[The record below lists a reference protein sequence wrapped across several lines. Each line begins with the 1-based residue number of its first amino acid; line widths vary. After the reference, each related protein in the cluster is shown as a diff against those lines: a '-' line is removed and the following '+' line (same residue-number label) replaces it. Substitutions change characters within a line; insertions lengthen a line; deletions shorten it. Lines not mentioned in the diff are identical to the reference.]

1 MCFTLPVNS
10 RCSEC
15 AQGMHHP
22 TPEAFTSCF
31 ALPSSPTRHQHV
43 LTALINPA
51 GKLRHLAFQP
61 HSSGIFGCKDEPCN
75 CKEEKCQEWKHW
87 RPRAWCRMSG
97 ISTLAR
103 HCRKGSL
110 SHVLLLHPHC
120 GFKRDSFQ
128 AGTTHSTN
136 SCPVRKPDVLCEA
149 QLTQSTAGVKLGAAK
164 RFMLHPCKHSY
175 VISSS
180 HANCTHAHRKAAFL
194 VVWVFFKM
202 LCELTKHDS
211 SATLW
216 VKTLIYLI

>member
-1 MCFTLPVNS
+1 MQL
-10 RCSEC
+10 
-15 AQGMHHP
+15 QG
-22 TPEAFTSCF
+22 
-31 ALPSSPTRHQHV
+31 R
-43 LTALINPA
+43 
-51 GKLRHLAFQP
+51 K
-61 HSSGIFGCKDEPCN
+61 
-75 CKEEKCQEWKHW
+75 
-87 RPRAWCRMSG
+87 MSG
-97 ISTLAR
+97 METLKTSGMVQDVRDQHPCKALQE
-103 HCRKGSL
+103 GSL

-194 VVWVFFKM
+194 VVWGFFKM

-211 SATLW
+211 SATL
-216 VKTLIYLI
+216 